1 MSGEL
6 QSCKRHIDKEP
17 FLHSQIFYA
26 VLSTFCCYEIFFLP
40 VAINLDLELSWNRT
54 MKRCFQKDIAMG

>member
-6 QSCKRHIDKEP
+6 QSCKRNIDKEP

-26 VLSTFCCYEIFFLP
+26 VLCTFCRTLIRTWKYLGI
-40 VAINLDLELSWNRT
+40 VQWNDVSERY
-54 MKRCFQKDIAMG
+54 RCGIEKKI